1 MHADLLVTD
10 INELATPTG
19 TGASR
24 GHAMDAVDVIEDA
37 VMAITGDRITW
48 VGEREDWTGT
58 ATAEIDAGGNAV
70 IPALVD
76 PHTHAVWRGDR
87 LEDFEARSRGASYE
101 EILSRGGGI
110 WNTIAETNFDDRG
123 NDERWFADL
132 AEERLDLLITSG
144 AATIEIKSGYGFS
157 LAGEIRSLEAI
168 RILAEQSAATIIP
181 TLLIHVPPRDPAEHE
196 DHLSMVVR
204 ELIPEVARRK
214 LAGAVDVFIE
224 ANAFTVE
231 QGRRIFTAAKGAGLR
246 VKAHVD
252 QFSVLGGLE
261 LALEFNA
268 LSVDHLEA
276 SGEEQIAALAVSDT
290 VGVILPGV
298 SLHLGIPAAPA
309 RAMIDSGAAI
319 AVGTDLNPG
328 SSPLFSTQ
336 LAMALAVRI
345 NRLSV
350 CEALTAATA
359 NAAAAL
365 GLRDTGRLRPGQ
377 RADFLITD
385 YPDWRDVVYTLGGTP
400 VERIFIGG
408 KELTF

>member
-1 MHADLLVTD
+1 MHADFLVVD

-37 VMAITGDRITW
+37 VIAIAGDRIVW
-48 VGEREDWTGT
+48 VGEREDWSGT
-58 ATAEIDAGGNAV
+58 AEAEIDAGGHAV

-76 PHTHAVWRGDR
+76 PHTHAVWGGDR
-87 LEDFEARSRGASYE
+87 LEDFEARSRGASYQ
-101 EILSRGGGI
+101 EILARGGGI
-110 WNTIAETNFDDRG
+110 RSTVAATALDEDSWLAE
-123 NDERWFADL
+123 L
-132 AEERLDLLITSG
+132 AEERLDLLISSG
-144 AATIEIKSGYGFS
+144 AATIEVKSGYGFTHQ
-157 LAGEIRSLEAI
+157 GEIKSLEAI
-168 RILAEQSAATIIP
+168 RILGEQSPATIIG
-181 TLLIHVPPRDPAEHE
+181 TLLIHVPPVDPAERADYIE
-196 DHLSMVVR
+196 MVVG
-204 ELIPEVARRK
+204 ELIPETVRRK
-214 LAGAVDVFIE
+214 LASAVDVFIE
-224 ANAFTVE
+224 RDAFSVDE
-231 QGRRIFTAAKGAGLR
+231 ARRVFAAARDAGLR

-252 QFSVLGGLE
+252 QFHVIGGLE
-261 LALEFNA
+261 LALEFDA

-276 SGEEQIAALAVSDT
+276 SGPDQVAALAGSDT
-290 VGVILPGV
+290 VGVLLPGV
-298 SLHLGIPAAPA
+298 TLHLGIPAAPG
-309 RAMIDSGAAI
+309 RALIDAGAAV

-365 GLRDTGRLRPGQ
+365 GLYDTGRLRPGQ
-377 RADFLITD
+377 RADFIISD
-385 YPDWRDVVYTLGGTP
+385 YPDWRDIVYTLGGAP

>member
-1 MHADLLVTD
+1 MHADFLVVD

-37 VMAITGDRITW
+37 VIAIAGDRIVW
-48 VGEREDWTGT
+48 VGEREDWSGT
-58 ATAEIDAGGNAV
+58 AEAEIDAGGHAV

-76 PHTHAVWRGDR
+76 PHTHAVWGGDR
-87 LEDFEARSRGASYE
+87 LEDFEARSRGASYQ
-101 EILSRGGGI
+101 EILARGGGI
-110 WNTIAETNFDDRG
+110 RSTVAATALDEDSWLAE
-123 NDERWFADL
+123 L
-132 AEERLDLLITSG
+132 AEERLDLLISSG
-144 AATIEIKSGYGFS
+144 AATIEIKSGYGFTHQ
-157 LAGEIRSLEAI
+157 GEIKSLEAI
-168 RILAEQSAATIIP
+168 RILGEQSPATIIG
-181 TLLIHVPPRDPAEHE
+181 TLLIHVPPVDPAERA
-196 DHLSMVVR
+196 DYIQMVVG
-204 ELIPEVARRK
+204 ELIPETVRRK
-214 LAGAVDVFIE
+214 LASAVDVFIE
-224 ANAFTVE
+224 RDAFSVDE
-231 QGRRIFTAAKGAGLR
+231 ARLIFTAARDAGLR

-252 QFSVLGGLE
+252 QFHVIGGLE

-276 SGEEQIAALAVSDT
+276 SGPAQVTALAASDT
-290 VGVILPGV
+290 VGVLLPGV
-298 SLHLGIPAAPA
+298 TLHLGIPAAPG
-309 RAMIDSGAAI
+309 RALIDAGAAV

-365 GLRDTGRLRPGQ
+365 GLHDTGRLRPGQ
-377 RADFLITD
+377 RADFIISD
-385 YPDWRDVVYTLGGTP
+385 YPDWRDIVYTLGGAP

>member
-1 MHADLLVTD
+1 MHADLLITD
-10 INELATPTG
+10 INELATPSG

-24 GHAMDAVDVIEDA
+24 GHAMDAVEVIEDA
-37 VMAITGDRITW
+37 VIAINGERIVW
-48 VGEREDWTGT
+48 VGEREDWSGT
-58 ATAEIDAGGNAV
+58 AGEEVEANGNAV
-70 IPALVD
+70 VPALVD
-76 PHTHAVWRGDR
+76 PHTHAAWGGDR

-110 WNTIAETNFDDRG
+110 RSTIEATDQV
-123 NDERWFADL
+123 DEDFLAGL
-132 AEERLDLLITSG
+132 AEERLDLLISSG
-144 AATIEIKSGYGFS
+144 AATIEIKSGYGFTHE
-157 LAGEIRSLEAI
+157 GEIKSLEAI
-168 RILAEQSAATIIP
+168 RMLAEQSPATILA
-181 TLLIHVPPRDPAEHE
+181 TLLIHVPPRDPNERAAYV
-196 DHLSMVVR
+196 DMVTR
-204 ELIPEVARRK
+204 ELIPEAAKRK

-224 ANAFTVE
+224 KESFTVE
-231 QGRRIFTAAKGAGLR
+231 EARRIFTAARDAGLR

-252 QFSVLGGLE
+252 QFHVLGGVN

-268 LSVDHLEA
+268 LSVDHLEV
-276 SGEEQIAALAVSDT
+276 SGPAEVAAIAASDT
-290 VGVILPGV
+290 VAVLLPGV
-298 SLHLGIPAAPA
+298 SLHLGIPAAPG
-309 RAMIDSGAAI
+309 RALIDAGAAV

-365 GLRDTGRLRPGQ
+365 GLRDTGRIRAGQ
-377 RADFLITD
+377 RADFIITD
-385 YPDWRDVVYTLGGTP
+385 FPDWRDIVYTLGGTP
-400 VERIFIGG
+400 VDRIFIGG